1 MDRFAKTGI
10 ALLINV
16 ISVQNLT
23 ACRSD
28 NTTCNLLKND
38 FHCLI
43 CIVSA
48 WDELD
53 QRVIYTAVKS
63 DELILTLASWSKM
76 ATLNTICPKIS
87 PN

>member
-1 MDRFAKTGI
+1 M

-28 NTTCNLLKND
+28 NTIYNLFKND
-38 FHCLI
+38 FHYLI

-48 WDELD
+48 WAELD
-53 QRVIYTAVKS
+53 QRVIYAAVKQ
-63 DELILTLASWSKM
+63 W
-76 ATLNTICPKIS
+76 
-87 PN
+87 

>member
-1 MDRFAKTGI
+1 MDCFAKTGM

-28 NTTCNLLKND
+28 NTIYNLFKND
-38 FHCLI
+38 FHYLI

-48 WDELD
+48 WAELD
-53 QRVIYTAVKS
+53 QRVIYAAVKQ
-63 DELILTLASWSKM
+63 W
-76 ATLNTICPKIS
+76 
-87 PN
+87 